1 MSGIPLIRMMVL
13 LPKGGRLATPNPPT
27 PPPGTSEGVTNE
39 VGQVVVNEDGD
50 APIGGD
56 E

>member
-13 LPKGGRLATPNPPT
+13 LPKGGSRYVPPPT

-39 VGQVVVNEDGD
+39 SGQVVVNEDGD
-50 APIGGD
+50 APIGSD